1 MDAVTPVFLRGL
13 IARGETLDVEFKGE
27 QVRPL
32 PDDDIVEAV
41 VCLANRSGG
50 DVGWLLVG
58 VEDDGRITGAR
69 RRHQDRTVPER
80 IQALVANRTRPSV
93 SVRVDVV
100 SIAGSDVIA
109 IEVPVVR
116 LPVGTTDGRF
126 LRRMMGG
133 DGKPACLPMQ
143 FHEMQSLQAD
153 RGLQDYSGLP
163 LTDARW
169 EDLDPLE
176 FERFRR
182 FVRESQGRS
191 DAALA
196 DLPDLEIAK
205 ALGAV
210 QANHAVSAVRVL
222 GLLMFGREEA
232 LRRLL
237 PTHEV
242 AFQVLSGQQVEVN
255 DFFRWP
261 LLRIMEELLAR
272 FRARNRENEL
282 LVGMLRVGVP
292 SYPPAAFRE
301 GVANAL
307 LHRDYTRTG
316 AIHVQ
321 WHDDRI
327 EISIPADS
335 QRVSGSTTCWSP
347 NRDHGTRCLPTP
359 SSARESSSG
368 PLAVSI

>member
-1 MDAVTPVFLRGL
+1 MATPVLVHAL
-13 IARGETLDVEFKGE
+13 IAQGETLDVEFKSE
-27 QVRPL
+27 RLRPL
-32 PDDDIVEAV
+32 SDDELVEAV
-41 VCLANRSGG
+41 VCLTNRSGERS
-50 DVGWLLVG
+50 GWLLVG
-58 VEDDGRITGAR
+58 VEDDGGISGCRP
-69 RRHQDRTVPER
+69 RHRDRTVPER
-80 IQALVANRTRPSV
+80 VQALVVNRTRPSV

-100 SIAGSDVIA
+100 SIDDRDVLA
-109 IEVPVVR
+109 VEVPVAR

-126 LRRMMGG
+126 LRRTIGG
-133 DGKPACLPMQ
+133 DGKPACQPMQ

-153 RGLQDYSGLP
+153 RGLQDYSALP
-163 LTDARW
+163 LYGAKW

-182 FVRESQGRS
+182 FVHESQGRG

-196 DLPDLEIAK
+196 GLPDLEIAK

-210 QANHAVSAVRVL
+210 QANHSVSAVRVL

-237 PTHEV
+237 PSHEV
-242 AFQVLSGQQVEVN
+242 AFQVLAGQLVEVN

-261 LLRIMEELLAR
+261 LLRVMEELLAR
-272 FRARNRENEL
+272 FRARNREREL

-292 SYPPAAFRE
+292 DYPPAAFRE
-301 GVANAL
+301 SVANAL

-316 AIHVQ
+316 AVHIQ

-327 EISIPADS
+327 EISNPGGS
-335 QRVSGSTTCWSP
+335 PRVSDSTTSWSP
-347 NRDHGTRCLPTP
+347 SRGLGTRCWPMP
-359 SSARESSSG
+359 SSAPGSSSAR
-368 PLAVSI
+368 LAAST